1 MKRTLLSIATL
12 ALLASTQTFAA
23 PPKDDAAYCPPEQSP
38 ATVVAP
44 TVAPRL
50 NAFVHSARTGDIDA
64 LKKALDEGVAINVF
78 DNLDQTALIAA
89 VSQSKL
95 DAVKLLVKR
104 GADVNLVDRAGW
116 SPLHFAVYFSTD
128 TAVIDAL
135 IAGGAK
141 LNAQNDRGI
150 TPLYFASITGHEL
163 QVKRLI
169 AAGADRNL
177 ASKSGYTPLRVAQ
190 IKGLQGTA
198 ALLSP
203 AVQKDKPSAA
213 RVRTP

>member
-1 MKRTLLSIATL
+1 MNRTLISVTALT
-12 ALLASTQTFAA
+12 LLASTQAFAA
-23 PPKDDAAYCPPEQSP
+23 TAKDDSAYCPPEP
-38 ATVVAP
+38 AGTTAVAPVVAP
-44 TVAPRL
+44 KL
-50 NAFVHSARTGDIDA
+50 NFFVHSARNGDVAA
-64 LKKALDEGVAINVF
+64 LKKALDDGVAINVF

-89 VSQSKL
+89 VSQNKL

-116 SPLHFAVYFSTD
+116 SPLHFAVYFGTD

-169 AAGADRNL
+169 AAGADREL

-198 ALLSP
+198 ALLKTST
-203 AVQKDKPSAA
+203 QT
-213 RVRTP
+213 RVNAP

>member
-1 MKRTLLSIATL
+1 MIRTAFATA
-12 ALLASTQTFAA
+12 ALTLFISTQALAA
-23 PPKDDAAYCPPEQSP
+23 ASAEDPAYCPPEQGVTVTPSTVSP
-38 ATVVAP
+38 K
-44 TVAPRL
+44 L
-50 NAFVHSARTGDIDA
+50 NFFVHSARSGDLA
-64 LKKALDEGVAINVF
+64 SLKKALDEGVAINVF

-89 VSQSKL
+89 VSQNKL

-116 SPLHFAVYFSTD
+116 APLHFAVYFGTD

-163 QVKRLI
+163 QVKRLL
-169 AAGADRNL
+169 AAGADSNV

-198 ALLSP
+198 ALL
-203 AVQKDKPSAA
+203 KTSAQT
-213 RVRTP
+213 RVNAP

>member
-1 MKRTLLSIATL
+1 MNRTLFSLAAL
-12 ALLASTQTFAA
+12 ALLTSTQIFAA
-23 PPKDDAAYCPPEQSP
+23 TAANKDDPAYCPPEQDAAP
-38 ATVVAP
+38 AVAP
-44 TVAPRL
+44 TVAPKL
-50 NAFVHSARTGDIDA
+50 NFFVHSARTGDIA
-64 LKKALDEGVAINVF
+64 SLKKALDEGVAINVF

-95 DAVKLLVKR
+95 EAVKLLIQR

-116 SPLHFAVYFSTD
+116 SPLHFAVYFSTE

-150 TPLYFASITGHEL
+150 TPLYFASITGHES

-169 AAGADRNL
+169 AAGADRNV

-190 IKGLQGTA
+190 IKGLQSTA
-198 ALLSP
+198 ALLAP
-203 AVQKDKPSAA
+203 AGTQTKVNAP
-213 RVRTP
+213 